1 MIYVTVTT
9 AKLHQLFS
17 GENYQCWIL
26 GKLSKSHLQINMWD
40 ILCQSG
46 KLAWSQR
53 KEFTLLKYLLY
64 FVAVWWVSYQL
75 LHILQSH
82 LWANFSPAMVMR
94 LVAGAQKGFL
104 LVLRCSIE
112 LLLSPF
118 PPASC
123 CSVSAVTLASL
134 FTSQRLLLSFVT
146 FSLTL
151 KFILVVLVLLPVPL
165 WLSALPSSP
174 SPVSSHHS
182 SLCACCQP
190 PPLSALLQSVGFFL
204 FLQ

>member
-1 MIYVTVTT
+1 MIYVTVTV
-9 AKLHQLFS
+9 S
-17 GENYQCWIL
+17 GESYQSWIL
-26 GKLSKSHLQINMWD
+26 GKLSKSHLQINTWD

-64 FVAVWWVSYQL
+64 SVTVWWVSYQL
-75 LHILQSH
+75 LHILKSH
-82 LWANFSPAMVMR
+82 LRANFSPAMVMR
-94 LVAGAQKGFL
+94 PVAGFAVQCWASTF
-104 LVLRCSIE
+104 SISSCLC
-112 LLLSPF
+112 LLLLF
-118 PPASC
+118 L
-123 CSVSAVTLASL
+123 CSHVSITLY
-134 FTSQRLLLSFVT
+134 LSEIVIVFCYFQLNFEVY
-146 FSLTL
+146 FGMCL
-151 KFILVVLVLLPVPL
+151 VLVLLPVPL

-182 SLCACCQP
+182 SLCECCQR